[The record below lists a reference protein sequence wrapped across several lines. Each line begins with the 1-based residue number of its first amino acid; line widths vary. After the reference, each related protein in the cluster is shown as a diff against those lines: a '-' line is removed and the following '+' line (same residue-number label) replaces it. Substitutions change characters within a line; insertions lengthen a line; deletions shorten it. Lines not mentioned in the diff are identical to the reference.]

1 MPANPTRKTYSSV
14 LNSPV
19 GRLGLQVNAAETALT
34 ALAFLPDDAQPQTPS
49 TDVERLAAEE
59 LAAYFSHPQHVF
71 RVPIEPTGSAHQQAV
86 WQAMLAI
93 PCGQVRTYGQ
103 IAAQIASAP
112 RAIGGACGRNP
123 LVLLI
128 PCHRIVAANHVG
140 GFNRGTTPEA
150 NQIKTWLLRHEQAT
164 LPFL

>member
-1 MPANPTRKTYSSV
+1 
-14 LNSPV
+14 
-19 GRLGLQVNAAETALT
+19 
-34 ALAFLPDDAQPQTPS
+34 
-49 TDVERLAAEE
+49 
-59 LAAYFSHPQHVF
+59 
-71 RVPIEPTGSAHQQAV
+71 
-86 WQAMLAI
+86 MLDI

-112 RAIGGACGRNP
+112 RAVGGACGRNP